1 MQITY
6 EDYQRQTAQKRGR
19 SGGSRTGGKRKK
31 TPLARREVRRL
42 GQLAV
47 SLALFLTVFA
57 GKSLMPEEVQ
67 TLGALLRQDTDLAG
81 ACARLGQAVSQ
92 GAGLEAVEAW
102 CAGVFLPAEE
112 GETVETASNTSA
124 PDFSVRAVAT
134 IPGVEPAAFWAEPEE
149 ETQLTADQQGTEAA
163 MPSAETL
170 AVAGAETA
178 ADPLGVGGTVTP
190 VMGALTS
197 GFGAREHPVSGGDDF
212 HNGVD
217 IAVNKGTEVLAFADG
232 VVDFIGTSPAYG
244 NYIQLRHANGVTS
257 FYAHCS
263 ELLLST
269 GTAVKAGDVI
279 ALSGDTG
286 NVTGPHLHFE
296 LEINDTRVDPA
307 PYLDF
312 S

>member
-6 EDYQRQTAQKRGR
+6 EDYQRQAAHGRGR
-19 SGGSRTGGKRKK
+19 SVGNRTGGKRKK

-57 GKSLMPEEVQ
+57 GKGLMPEQIQ
-67 TLGALLRQDTDLAG
+67 TLGDLIRQDTDLAG

-102 CAGVFLPAEE
+102 CVSVFAP
-112 GETVETASNTSA
+112 GEAVEASASSA
-124 PDFSVRAVAT
+124 PDFSTRLVAT
-134 IPGVEPAAFWAEPEE
+134 IPSVEPAVFWTQPE
-149 ETQLTADQQGTEAA
+149 ETQVTAVQEGTEAA
-163 MPSAETL
+163 LTGE
-170 AVAGAETA
+170 AETA
-178 ADPLGVGGTVTP
+178 DEAEAWDPLGVGETVSP
-190 VMGALTS
+190 VMGVLTS
-197 GFGAREHPVSGGDDF
+197 SFGDRIHPLSGEDEF

-217 IAVNKGTEVLAFADG
+217 IAVDTGTEVLAFADG

-244 NYIQLRHANGVTS
+244 NYIQLRHAGGVTS

-269 GTAVKAGDVI
+269 GTEVKAGDVI
-279 ALSGDTG
+279 ALSGATG
-286 NVTGPHLHFE
+286 DVTGPHLHFE
-296 LEINDTRVDPA
+296 LEIDDTRVDPA